1 MAKRKRPYS
10 PQRPYDDTSHL
21 PRVPGGGPRPRVFL
35 IAGEESGDMHGA
47 LLVHELRRLCP
58 YLKLEG
64 LGGDHMKA
72 AGVKLLHNITKD
84 LAIIG
89 LMGIV
94 TNFRRIKRVFDA
106 TIQHMEKYRP
116 DAIILID
123 YPGFNLR
130 VMKEAHRLG
139 IKVIYYISPQVWAW
153 RRRRIYEIARCV
165 DKMMVI
171 FPFEEKMYRELGVDV
186 AYVGHPLMDHIH
198 VTMTRAQVFRKHRFD
213 MDKRLIGLMPGSRK
227 SEVTR
232 LLPIMV
238 EAAERIAERDPDV
251 QFVLP
256 KAGTISRRVIEKY
269 LSRGSVDIRVVDT
282 DLYDVRSALDFAIVK
297 SGTST
302 LETAILGTPMLIVY
316 KVNWLTWLIGKSLVK
331 IPHIGLVNVVAG
343 EGIVPE
349 FLQGEAKPL
358 IIAEETLRL
367 LNTPEELNYMRDQLE
382 RVKDKL
388 RIVRAEELD
397 FGRTAIAAH
406 ARHAE
411 GGASLNAA
419 LEVLKTL
426 DLPPPLISGDVG
438 APSKSPV

>member
-1 MAKRKRPYS
+1 MADKDKTYS
-10 PQRPYDDTSHL
+10 TVSPVRRDPDTAGL
-21 PRVPGGGPRPRVFL
+21 PAMPDGEARPRLFL

-47 LLVHELRRLCP
+47 LMVKELRRLYP
-58 YLKLEG
+58 YFKLEG

-72 AGVKLLHNITKD
+72 AGVKILHNITKD
-84 LAIIG
+84 LAIVG

-94 TNFRRIKRVFDA
+94 TNFRRIKRVFDF
-106 TIQHMEKYRP
+106 TVNYLETKRP

-165 DKMMVI
+165 SKMMVI
-171 FPFEEKMYRELGVDV
+171 FPFEEKIYREVKVDV

-198 VTMTRAQVFRKHRFD
+198 VSMTRAQVFRKYRFD
-213 MDKRLIGLMPGSRK
+213 MDKKLIGLMPGSRK
-227 SEVTR
+227 SEVSR
-232 LLPIMV
+232 LLPLMV
-238 EAAERIAERDPDV
+238 EAAERIAELDPNV

-256 KAGTISRRVIEKY
+256 KAGTISRRAIDKH
-269 LSRGSVDIRVVDT
+269 LTRGSVDIRVVES

-349 FLQGEAKPL
+349 FLQSEAKPL

-367 LNTPEELNYMRDQLE
+367 LDNPEELSSMRDQLQ

-388 RIVRAEELD
+388 RITPD
-397 FGRTAIAAH
+397 KGYAANTGPH
-406 ARHAE
+406 RLGLAHEA

-419 LEVLKTL
+419 LEVLETL
-426 DLPPPLISGDVG
+426 GIEPEPPSGVR
-438 APSKSPV
+438 KSVKV